1 MKKNI
6 IIYGLIAGIVV
17 SILMLSITNY
27 ISHCKG
33 NVDYATSM
41 LIGYASMLIAFS
53 LVFVGIH
60 NYRDKY
66 NEGVI
71 SFGKAFK
78 IGSMIV
84 LIASTIYVIAWL
96 IDYFVFI
103 PDFMEKFSAQELD
116 KLKASGAS
124 QIEIDKQTKEMANF
138 ARMYKNPLFN
148 AMMTYVEILPVG
160 LIVTFISS
168 LILKRKTAKNLT
180 QMKKITLITLALAT
194 SFCFGFAFKTITT
207 TNNTAKMKRVTGIGG
222 IFFKCKDTKKL
233 REWY

>member
-17 SILMLSITNY
+17 SILMLSTVNY
-27 ISHCKG
+27 IGHCEG
-33 NVDYATSM
+33 NVDYNTSM

-53 LVFVGIH
+53 LVFVGIR

-66 NEGVI
+66 NAGVI

-78 IGSMIV
+78 IGIMIV
-84 LIASTIYVIAWL
+84 LIASTIYVVAWL
-96 IDYFVFI
+96 IDYFFFI

-124 QIEIDKQTKEMANF
+124 QIEIDKQTKEMADF
-138 ARMYKNPLFN
+138 ATMYKNPFFN

-160 LIVTFISS
+160 LVVTLISS
-168 LILKRKTAKNLT
+168 LILKRKSAKN
-180 QMKKITLITLALAT
+180 
-194 SFCFGFAFKTITT
+194 
-207 TNNTAKMKRVTGIGG
+207 
-222 IFFKCKDTKKL
+222 
-233 REWY
+233 